1 MIIFVNG
8 LEVEQ
13 SKDSNFRRV
22 QQVNEIGNISSTISN
37 YSNIRLPKTA
47 KNNRIFSNL
56 NAVGNTSNFPYEIN
70 TADVINENTGEHIVR
85 GGFCT
90 MVEVSDDYII
100 SIYDGF
106 IDFAKQIENKTLFQ
120 IGLPNLNHIKNTDNI
135 ANTWVNDLDY
145 CYLLADFNGK
155 TPPNLDYQSPSA
167 KVSYLWN
174 RIFEFAGFTYE
185 GGIFDTEAFQELF
198 LTYPKPVSQ
207 NDPDTELIGTRSSD
221 TITVVTTIPTAN
233 GIEYVFSNVF
243 QLTTGTP
250 IVAPQTATYRITVT
264 GFTDIEY
271 RVIVGNLIEPTYN
284 EVHDFSEN
292 NFIVVNANE
301 GDTFGIQKA
310 DFFAENGDITFT
322 VELITGYNVGFDT
335 AFIDFQCTEFL
346 KEIMNRFGLIPFTDS
361 NAKNIVFKTL
371 REIVQDDVQDYS
383 DYFIEEKKTSF
394 VFSKYSQENEY
405 KFQYPRE
412 LQKHNDG
419 VIKLDNKNIN
429 AKRTLWQSRTFSPD
443 VELTNGY
450 LQLPIYEREINT
462 NNEVEYKELTGRFF
476 FVKRESVAGTFN
488 FTSEVFNDITVGGY
502 FRAGYFRCN
511 WTDLL
516 FDYYNEYR
524 LILNKANIKNVDFY
538 LSELQYNRLRL
549 DRLIRVDQLGASF
562 LINKIGAFNKLRTN
576 LELVQVNEFTEPS
589 EFNEPPIN
597 FINIINVT
605 QDSCQVDI
613 LVNTNL
619 ADGSDVIVKVY
630 GIVDENQTILP
641 IYEIQSILID
651 GVISFN
657 ANDLPNGDYQ
667 FAIVSGANLSFFFY
681 EFTSGLSNVIELNC
695 NVFTDPTFLNIVG
708 GSIGTPFAS
717 LFGINTNVNIALEIE
732 SDVNL
737 PFECEVFFRGNSSL
751 PFVSFGI
758 LNNLNSL
765 QFNAMYSYFINPINT
780 PPPPGLQVQLR
791 IGSLFSNIFNL

>member
-13 SKDSNFRRV
+13 SKDSNFGRV

-37 YSNIRLPKTA
+37 YSNIRLPKSA

-56 NAVGNTSNFPYEIN
+56 NAVGNTSNFPYQIN

-106 IDFAKQIENKTLFQ
+106 IDFAKQIENKTLFD

-155 TPPNLDYQSPSA
+155 IPPNLDYQSPSA

-174 RIFEFAGFTYE
+174 RIFQFAGFTYE

-221 TITVVTTIPTAN
+221 TITVVTTIPTVN

-292 NFIVVNANE
+292 NFIIVNANE

-310 DFFAENGDITFT
+310 DFFAENGNITFT

-361 NAKNIVFKTL
+361 NAKKIVFKTL
-371 REIVQDDVQDYS
+371 REIMQDEVQDYS
-383 DYFIEEKKTSF
+383 EYFIEEKKTSF

-443 VELTNGY
+443 VERTSGY
-450 LQLPIYEREINT
+450 LQLPIYEREIN
-462 NNEVEYKELTGRFF
+462 NDNEVEYKELTGRFF
-476 FVKRESVAGTFN
+476 FVKREFVAGTFT
-488 FTSEVFNDITVGGY
+488 FTSDVFNDITVGGF

-524 LILNKANIKNVDFY
+524 LILNKANIKSVDFY
-538 LSELQYNRLRL
+538 LSELNYNRLRL
-549 DRLIRVDQLGASF
+549 DRLMRVNQLGASF

-576 LELVQVNEFTEPS
+576 LELVQVNEFTETS
-589 EFNEPPIN
+589 EFNDAPIY
-597 FINIINVT
+597 FINIVEINQDACEVIIVLDTNLTNGSEVLINVFQIINGETTFIPTTTITGIFSGGFVIFDAT
-605 QDSCQVDI
+605 Q
-613 LVNTNL
+613 
-619 ADGSDVIVKVY
+619 
-630 GIVDENQTILP
+630 
-641 IYEIQSILID
+641 
-651 GVISFN
+651 
-657 ANDLPNGDYQ
+657 LPNGEYQ
-667 FAIVSGANLSFFFY
+667 FAVRSQPIEAFGGVFY
-681 EFTSGLSNVIELNC
+681 LFNSGLSEMIELNC
-695 NVFTDPTFLNIVG
+695 FAGAEPTILIIDSAEVGTPRPNLLGTGLNINIETEIDTDADFPTLVEIFFNGVSFGEVLATSNSFTATYSYVVGTVG
-708 GSIGTPFAS
+708 GS
-717 LFGINTNVNIALEIE
+717 
-732 SDVNL
+732 
-737 PFECEVFFRGNSSL
+737 
-751 PFVSFGI
+751 
-758 LNNLNSL
+758 
-765 QFNAMYSYFINPINT
+765 NPISGT
-780 PPPPGLQVQLR
+780 TMQVR
-791 IGSLFSNIFNL
+791 IGSLFSNIVTL